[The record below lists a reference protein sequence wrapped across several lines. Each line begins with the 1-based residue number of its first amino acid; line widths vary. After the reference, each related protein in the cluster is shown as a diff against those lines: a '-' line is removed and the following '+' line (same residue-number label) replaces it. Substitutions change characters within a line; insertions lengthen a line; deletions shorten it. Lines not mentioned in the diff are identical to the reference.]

1 MRIMV
6 ALNIRNAETERLTAE
21 LAALTGES
29 KSEAV
34 RRAVEDRLRRL
45 RHDQVGRPLA
55 HELDEIA
62 LRCAS
67 LPVLDDRDPEEI
79 LGYDDAGAAS

>member
-1 MRIMV
+1 M
-6 ALNIRNAETERLTAE
+6 ALNIRNAETERLVAE
-21 LAALTGES
+21 LAAMAGES

-45 RHDQVGRPLA
+45 RQDAVDRPLVQ
-55 HELDEIA
+55 ELNEIA

-67 LPVLDDRDPEEI
+67 LPLLDDRTTDEI
-79 LGYDDAGAAS
+79 LGYDDNGVPS

>member
-1 MRIMV
+1 MRKIM
-6 ALNIRNAETERLTAE
+6 ALNIRNAETERLAAE
-21 LAALTGES
+21 LASMTGET

-45 RHDQVGRPLA
+45 RQDHVGRPLA
-55 HELDEIA
+55 EELDGIA

-67 LPVLDDRDPEEI
+67 LPILDERSPDQI
-79 LGYDDAGAAS
+79 LGYDNAGIPS

>member
-1 MRIMV
+1 M
-6 ALNIRNAETERLTAE
+6 ALNIRNTETERLAAE
-21 LAALTGES
+21 LAAMTGET

-45 RHDQVGRPLA
+45 RQDEVGRPLA
-55 HELDEIA
+55 QELDAIA

-67 LPVLDDRDPEEI
+67 LPVLDDRMPDQI
-79 LGYDDAGAAS
+79 LGYDDAGIPT

>member
-1 MRIMV
+1 M
-6 ALNIRNAETERLTAE
+6 ALNIRNAETERLAAE
-21 LAALTGES
+21 LAAMTGET

-45 RHDQVGRPLA
+45 REDEVGRPLA
-55 HELDEIA
+55 QELDEIA

-67 LPVLDDRDPEEI
+67 LPVLDDRPPDEI
-79 LGYDDAGAAS
+79 LGYDDAGIPS